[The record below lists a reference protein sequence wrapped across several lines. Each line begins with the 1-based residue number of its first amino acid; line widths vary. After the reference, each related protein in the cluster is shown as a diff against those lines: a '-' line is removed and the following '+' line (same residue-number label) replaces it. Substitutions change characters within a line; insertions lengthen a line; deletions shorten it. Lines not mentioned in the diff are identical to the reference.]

1 MSKKLKSDM
10 GWSSADRIVVRGHDL
25 VEDLIGKVPLGDV
38 AFLELKGRLPTR
50 QESIV
55 FNAITVTLVEHG
67 MTPSAIAARLTYFG
81 APESLQ
87 GAVAAG
93 LLGMGDR
100 FGGSAEDAARMLQT
114 ALEDPLLPAGERVRE
129 RVEKEVL
136 PLPAGE
142 GDPHAELKA
151 LASRIVS
158 DHKAKRQPVAGLGHP
173 IHKPVDPRTAKLF
186 EIAAENGLSGRYVE
200 LMQLIGDEA
209 TRTYGRELPVNATG
223 AIGAIASELGISWR
237 VCRGLA
243 VMARAIGLVAHIQ
256 EEIEEPLAAEIWSRI
271 EGESSSH
278 NRPGTD

>member
-1 MSKKLKSDM
+1 MRKRLKSDL
-10 GWSSADRIVVRGHDL
+10 GWSTADRIVVRGHDL
-25 VEDLIGKVPLGDV
+25 VEDLIGKVSLGDV
-38 AFLELKGRLPTR
+38 AFLELKGRLPTK

-114 ALEDPLLPAGERVRE
+114 ALEQAG
-129 RVEKEVL
+129 
-136 PLPAGE
+136 P
-142 GDPHAELKA
+142 DSDLKA

-158 DHKAKRQPVAGLGHP
+158 DHKEKKQPVAGLGHP

-186 EIAAENGLSGRYVE
+186 EVAAANGLSGRYVN
-200 LMQLIGDEA
+200 LMQLVGEEA
-209 TRTYGRELPVNATG
+209 TRTFDRPLPVNATG
-223 AIGAIASELGISWR
+223 AIGAIASELGIPWR

-256 EEIEEPLAAEIWSRI
+256 EEIDEPLAAEIWSRI

>member
-1 MSKKLKSDM
+1 MSKRLKSDL
-10 GWSSADRIVVRGHDL
+10 GWSTADRIVVRGHDL
-25 VEDLIGKVPLGDV
+25 VEDLIGKVSLGDV
-38 AFLELKGRLPTR
+38 AFLELKGRLPTS
-50 QESIV
+50 QESTV

-100 FGGSAEDAARMLQT
+100 FGGSAEDAARMLQD
-114 ALEDPLLPAGERVRE
+114 ALEQAG
-129 RVEKEVL
+129 
-136 PLPAGE
+136 P
-142 GDPHAELKA
+142 DSDLKA

-158 DHKAKRQPVAGLGHP
+158 DHKEKKQPVAGLGHP

-186 EIAAENGLSGRYVE
+186 EVAAANRLSGRYVD
-200 LMQLIGDEA
+200 LMQLVGEEA
-209 TRTYGRELPVNATG
+209 TRTFDRSLPVNATG
-223 AIGAIASELGISWR
+223 AIGAIASELGIPWR

-256 EEIEEPLAAEIWSRI
+256 EEIDEPLAAEIWSRI

>member
-1 MSKKLKSDM
+1 M
-10 GWSSADRIVVRGHDL
+10 GWSTPDRIVVRGHDL
-25 VEDLIGKVPLGDV
+25 VEDLIGKVSLGDV
-38 AFLELKGRLPTR
+38 AFLELKGRLPTK

-100 FGGSAEDAARMLQT
+100 FGGSAEDAARMLQA
-114 ALEDPLLPAGERVRE
+114 ALDEADPDA
-129 RVEKEVL
+129 
-136 PLPAGE
+136 
-142 GDPHAELKA
+142 DLKD

-158 DHKAKRQPVAGLGHP
+158 DHKASKQPVAGLGHP

-186 EIAAENGLSGRYVE
+186 EVAAANGLSGRYVD
-200 LMQLIGDEA
+200 LMHLVGDEA
-209 TRTYGRELPVNATG
+209 TRTFGRSLPVNATG
-223 AIGAIASELGISWR
+223 AIGAIASELGIPWR

-243 VMARAIGLVAHIQ
+243 VLARAIGLVAHLQ
-256 EEIEEPLAAEIWSRI
+256 EEIDEPLAAEIWSRI

-278 NRPGTD
+278 LRPGTD